1 MGMLFSFF
9 KHLNAETL
17 AANENVMVEKGS
29 KVFVNVDIHEV
40 NKTRPWEWLNP
51 FSQQFFINTD
61 SYFEG
66 NVFKRYQ
73 MDIKCFLAKGT
84 DVVYKDTDRLTL
96 SSNVD
101 ITTTELEVL
110 FKNNIKNGAYGK
122 IVQSTAR
129 TAENVDTKGDKKL
142 KKGEIL
148 FTKMPAETV
157 YRLKNNFLLL
167 PEDDNTSVF
176 QNLFYLAN
184 DKKLTTLNLKFK
196 TEDELKNFKTNEK
209 YMGTIIDLDWFKHLA
224 DKGFSYAKKQY
235 DLEFSVEKQGNVIL
249 KGKVEATPSAN
260 AAVVENTGVNTT
272 ETKEK
277 KKMGTGLKVFL
288 WLFFIALAG
297 IAAYGAYFLIQRRK
311 KAQMIEEQV

>member
-1 MGMLFSFF
+1 MLFSFF

-40 NKTRPWEWLNP
+40 NKTRPWKWLNF

-61 SYFEG
+61 SYLEG

-84 DVVYKDTDRLTL
+84 DVVYKDSDRLTL

-122 IVQSTAR
+122 IVQSTR
-129 TAENVDTKGDKKL
+129 TAENVDTKGDNKL
-142 KKGEIL
+142 KSGEIL

-167 PEDDNTSVF
+167 PEDDNISIF

-196 TEDELKNFKTNEK
+196 TENELKNFKTNEK

-224 DKGFSYAKKQY
+224 DKGFNYAKKQY

-249 KGKVEATPSAN
+249 KGKVEATPSTN
-260 AAVVENTGVNTT
+260 AAVVEKTSEKTT
-272 ETKEK
+272 ETEGK

>member
-1 MGMLFSFF
+1 MG
-9 KHLNAETL
+9 
-17 AANENVMVEKGS
+17 KGS

-40 NKTRPWEWLNP
+40 NKTRPWEWLDP

-157 YRLKNNFLLL
+157 YR
-167 PEDDNTSVF
+167 
-176 QNLFYLAN
+176 
-184 DKKLTTLNLKFK
+184 
-196 TEDELKNFKTNEK
+196 LKNFKTNEK